1 MWIDTLKQ
9 YLQQQQTG
17 KAVALTSDSLQ
28 IGMNEAA
35 VLVDKIKDDGS
46 RERK

>member
-1 MWIDTLKQ
+1 MWLDE
-9 YLQQQQTG
+9 LQELLSKNQTS

-35 VLVDKIKDDGS
+35 TLVDKMRDDGS
-46 RERK
+46 EKGK